1 MLCFIQLCSIGK
13 FILKKLSYLSLV
25 FVVLLL
31 LNSRVSFAD
40 VAGLQPCKDS
50 PAFAKRLNNSV
61 KKLEVRLA
69 KYDPSTP
76 PFLAIQKQIDKTK
89 KRFDNY
95 GKAGLLCG
103 TDGLPHLVADGRWN
117 HAGEFIFPGLLF
129 IYITGWIGWVGRGYL
144 QAISKEKKPVEKE
157 IVIDVPLALK
167 FSASGFTWPLAA
179 WQEFTSGNLLVDND
193 DITVSPR

>member
-1 MLCFIQLCSIGK
+1 MLYFIQLYFIGES
-13 FILKKLSYLSLV
+13 ILKKFSCLS
-25 FVVLLL
+25 FIVVILLL
-31 LNSRVSFAD
+31 FNPLVSFAD

-50 PAFAKRLNNSV
+50 PAFAKRLTNSV

-69 KYDPSTP
+69 KYDQSTP
-76 PFLAIQKQIDKTK
+76 PFLAIQKQIDKTT

-103 TDGLPHLVADGRWN
+103 ADGLPHLVADGRWN
-117 HAGEFIFPGLLF
+117 HAGEFVFPGLLF

-144 QAISKEKKPVEKE
+144 QAVSTEKKPIEKE
-157 IVIDVPLALK
+157 IIIDVPLALK

-179 WQEFTSGNLLVDND
+179 WQEFTSGNLIADNE